1 MRKIYVRAHAT
12 SSVVEDCK
20 MLLTLEGANIKR
32 IGNLYQEIYSFENL
46 FEAFLMARKKKKDR
60 REVLEFTANLEENL
74 IELQNELIH
83 RTYKVGEYYEFFVN
97 EPKRRMVMALPFR
110 DRVVQWAIYRVVNP
124 IFESQF
130 YEHSYACRV
139 GKGTHSAANKLQKW
153 LKIVEKRPEKY
164 YYLKMDISKYFYR
177 VDHEILIKM
186 IRKRVK
192 DEEVLSLLTLIIKS
206 EDTDFGLPVGSSLIE
221 VTDRESDTG
230 MPIGNL
236 TSQMFA
242 NIYLNELDKF
252 VKHALKTHF
261 YARYMDDFIILS
273 DDKSELHDFKN
284 QIIVFL
290 DDELRLQT
298 NNKTCV
304 RPIALGIE
312 FVGYKIWATHK
323 KIRKSTT
330 KRVRKKL
337 RFTQKQYAR
346 GEITA
351 EKVSQ
356 TVQSCFAVFDNADS
370 KLLKEKFSKTYV
382 FTKG

>member
-1 MRKIYVRAHAT
+1 M
-12 SSVVEDCK
+12 
-20 MLLTLEGANIKR
+20 EGANIKR
-32 IGNLYQEIYSFENL
+32 VGNLYEEIYSFENL
-46 FEAFLMARKKKKDR
+46 FEAFFMARKKKKDR

-83 RTYKVGEYYEFFVN
+83 HAYKVGEYYEFFVN

-110 DRVVQWAIYRVVNP
+110 DRVVQWAIYRV
-124 IFESQF
+124 
-130 YEHSYACRV
+130 
-139 GKGTHSAANKLQKW
+139 GKGTHSAANKLQEW

-192 DEEVLSLLTLIIKS
+192 DEEAISLLTLIIKS

-304 RPIALGIE
+304 RPTALGIE

-356 TVQSCFAVFDNADS
+356 KVQSCFAVFDNADS
-370 KLLKEKFSKTYV
+370 KLLREKFSETYV
-382 FTKG
+382 FTKE